1 MGVKSLWNL
10 LEPVARPV
18 QLESLSQKRLAID
31 ASIWLYQFLKAI
43 RDEEG
48 NALENAHIL
57 GFFRRIC
64 KLLFFNIK
72 PVFVFDGGAPELKRQ
87 TLVER
92 RKRRIGKTNEL
103 QKIAGKIL
111 ANQIQM
117 RAIKNIE
124 KSKSDKSRNDSQE
137 KIIIGDDVV
146 YYDELKMSP
155 AQLHKKRKKDEYYL
169 PPIEGGIETM
179 IKEDDPRMATKED
192 LHNYIKK
199 YKPEDV
205 NTDSEYFKSLPLET
219 QYEIISEL
227 RQRSR
232 LTSVDIFQE
241 LVNSAPTAMDFSK
254 LQIQNLVKRNDLTQ
268 KMLNVTNNVN
278 NLNNTAPLRIASER
292 NREYI
297 LIKNEDGLAG
307 YTMKTSSAIKSN
319 NLTGRGSGTI
329 DEPVN
334 LDESSESDEKSIP
347 DSENE
352 WEEVE
357 LENEPD
363 DLLLD
368 SNAYVDDDE
377 PIESVMKKF
386 NMLESQYQNSQN
398 FNKQS
403 NREVGSVD
411 SLSDDQD
418 SSKSYEPDSL
428 DSLYAIWLSRISP
441 EFQRQYD
448 DHDERIR
455 KAIYEWDD
463 CDLEE
468 QKALAIKR
476 LGKLKEGDDE
486 KEVALKFWLHFLNVT
501 IQFRRSHSL
510 YFRKDEANS
519 SSLESIKVDNL
530 YVNSVPSLRQPNI
543 DDENFD
549 LNKLNNKR
557 FVHEALNSAG
567 QLEVTSPCNLGS
579 KKLIQI
585 DFEFFSL
592 PLAYDTPLTV
602 NLKRKLS
609 KKVSKKLRQ
618 TPRQIMIREIRSIAP
633 TEDLLA
639 TDLMNDVKHTCID
652 SESFIQESSHCTI
665 NDGKIKSDYFECEM
679 RNDIDS
685 IKASS
690 KKKILIKDLNNLS
703 EDNELLNKVN
713 QNYLLK
719 TDDLTQI
726 DLSHNDDDI
735 MSISGEEKNDLT
747 LQNLNFGIDDL
758 YHSQC
763 TVDFPGID
771 TKDLKSDNNV
781 SSIHQHNEP
790 KINVIDLTSEP
801 DIQTYDLVKSDH
813 ETSSDEDVFESR
825 EEHDNSDE
833 DTEQLAKET
842 SEFARFLSELQN
854 KDLGSIQ
861 KELTNEIQQLNEQQR
876 RDKRDADT
884 VTQSMINDCQ
894 KLLRL
899 FGIPYVIAPM
909 EAEAQC
915 AELLRLKLVDGIIT
929 EDSDVFLFGGT
940 EIYKNM
946 FNQQK
951 YVECYLAKDFEQELK
966 LNREKLIQLA
976 IILGSDYSEGL
987 PGIGI
992 VSAME
997 LLNEFPGY
1005 DGLEQF
1011 KSWWLNVQSGKHIS
1025 EQDEN
1030 DFRKKFRRKMRKLFL
1045 PSDFPNRHIW
1055 GAYMNPQVDDS
1066 KIQFQWGFPDLD
1078 DLRSYLKEN
1087 LSWSESKAD
1096 ETLVPLMRTMLKRQN
1111 ERVENARKINT
1122 QTSLDDFFDLS
1133 SNNSRLIKHKS
1144 ARIQRVVD
1152 NWNQPNN
1159 ESDHGSSISD
1169 NGSAST
1175 SKFKRKHC
1183 DSDSH
1188 NEVSDQDTNDKVVE
1202 KSMTKRKGLEKAT
1215 TKKSSKRSKK
1225 IKGSRATKGS
1235 YSSGEK

>member
-1 MGVKSLWNL
+1 V
-10 LEPVARPV
+10 
-18 QLESLSQKRLAID
+18 
-31 ASIWLYQFLKAI
+31 WLYQFLKAI

-103 QKIAGKIL
+103 QKIAGKLL

-117 RAIKNIE
+117 RAIRNIE
-124 KSKSDKSRNDSQE
+124 KSKSDKSQNDSQE
-137 KIIIGDDVV
+137 EIIIGDDVV

-179 IKEDDPRMATKED
+179 IKDDDPRMATKED

-199 YKPEDV
+199 YKAIPEDV

-232 LTSVDIFQE
+232 LTSADRFQE
-241 LVNSAPTAMDFSK
+241 L
-254 LQIQNLVKRNDLTQ
+254 NLVKRNDLTQ
-268 KMLNVTNNVN
+268 KMLDVTNNVN

-386 NMLESQYQNSQN
+386 NMLESQHQTSQN

-403 NREVGSVD
+403 NREVD
-411 SLSDDQD
+411 SLSDDQG

-455 KAIYEWDD
+455 KAIYEWDG

-468 QKALAIKR
+468 QMALAIKR

-486 KEVALKFWLHFLNVT
+486 KEVALKFWLHFLKVT

-510 YFRKDEANS
+510 YFRKDEADS

-557 FVHEALNSAG
+557 FVHEALNSVG
-567 QLEVTSPCNLGS
+567 QLEDTSPCNLGS

-618 TPRQIMIREIRSIAP
+618 TPRQIMVREIRSIAP
-633 TEDLLA
+633 TENLLA
-639 TDLMNDVKHTCID
+639 TDLMNDVKHTSID

-665 NDGKIKSDYFECEM
+665 NDGKTKSDYFECEM

-690 KKKILIKDLNNLS
+690 KKKILIKDLNN
-703 EDNELLNKVN
+703 EPLNKVN
-713 QNYLLK
+713 QNYPLK
-719 TDDLTQI
+719 TDDLTQV

-735 MSISGEEKNDLT
+735 MSISEEEKNDLT

-758 YHSQC
+758 YLSQC
-763 TVDFPGID
+763 TGDFPGID
-771 TKDLKSDNNV
+771 IKDLKSDNNV

-790 KINVIDLTSEP
+790 KINIIDLTSEP
-801 DIQTYDLVKSDH
+801 DIQTYDSFKSDN

-884 VTQSMINDCQ
+884 VTRSMINDCQ

-951 YVECYLAKDFEQELK
+951 YVECYLAQDFEQELK

-1011 KSWWLNVQSGKHIS
+1011 KSWWLNVQSGKYIS

-1030 DFRKKFRRKMRKLFL
+1030 DFRKKFRRKMRTLFL

-1096 ETLVPLMRTMLKRQN
+1096 ETLN
-1111 ERVENARKINT
+1111 ERVENVRKINT

-1159 ESDHGSSISD
+1159 ESDHGSSTSD

-1215 TKKSSKRSKK
+1215 TKKSSKRSKN
-1225 IKGSRATKGS
+1225 IKGS
-1235 YSSGEK
+1235 